1 MADDKTKTNNKG
13 ITYRLTLSDD
23 KNYEEKWHIKFSK
36 PLFIFLVASVFV
48 LLVGGTYCLLAFT
61 NLRGLIPGYP
71 NTETRRNI
79 LLNAVRL
86 DSLEQEIELRDRFF
100 ANMNSIISGN
110 GPSDSF
116 SMQEST
122 GTYSSGT
129 FDYSS
134 LIEAPSNN
142 NGSQQT
148 VSSESVNLASLHFF
162 PPMKGLIS
170 SSYDPATKH
179 FGTDI
184 AAGSETFVSSVLDGT
199 VIFEGWTVETGYV
212 MHIQHTNNIIS
223 IYKHNTM
230 LLKEVGDYVRA
241 GEPIS
246 VIGDSGE
253 MYTSGPHL
261 HIELWYKGESLDP
274 EKFILF

>member
-1 MADDKTKTNNKG
+1 MADNKKR
-13 ITYRLTLSDD
+13 IKYRLTLSDD
-23 KNYEEKWHIKFSK
+23 KNFEEKWHFSFSK
-36 PLFIFLVASVFV
+36 SSFIVIAVLTFV

-86 DSLEQEIELRDRFF
+86 DSLEHEIDLRDRFF

-110 GPSDSF
+110 GPADSF
-116 SMQEST
+116 SM
-122 GTYSSGT
+122 
-129 FDYSS
+129 
-134 LIEAPSNN
+134 N
-142 NGSQQT
+142 
-148 VSSESVNLASLHFF
+148 ESVNLASLHFF

-170 SSYDPATKH
+170 SSYNPATKH

-184 AAGSETFVSSVLDGT
+184 AASSETFVSSVLDGT
-199 VIFEGWTVETGYV
+199 IIFEGWTVETGYV

-223 IYKHNTM
+223 IYKHNTV

-253 MYTSGPHL
+253 LYTSGPHL

>member
-1 MADDKTKTNNKG
+1 MADNKKR
-13 ITYRLTLSDD
+13 IKYRLTLSDD
-23 KNYEEKWHIKFSK
+23 KNFEEKWHFSFSK
-36 PLFIFLVASVFV
+36 SSFIAIAVIAFV

-86 DSLEQEIELRDRFF
+86 DSLEHEIDLRDRFF

-134 LIEAPSNN
+134 LVEAPSNN

-148 VSSESVNLASLHFF
+148 ATSESVNLASLHFF

-170 SSYDPATKH
+170 SSYNPATKH

-184 AAGSETFVSSVLDGT
+184 AASSETFVSSVLDGT
-199 VIFEGWTVETGYV
+199 IIFEGWTVETGYV

-223 IYKHNTM
+223 IYKHNTV